1 MPEAWKSLSKVKEL
15 KNPGRIACS
24 GPAWCA
30 ATYVLE
36 DNGDSFVLV
45 SGGSTAGWFDAVA
58 AAKETN
64 LPFMAMMGIPGN

>member
-1 MPEAWKSLSKVKEL
+1 
-15 KNPGRIACS
+15 
-24 GPAWCA
+24 
-30 ATYVLE
+30 VLE

-64 LPFMAMMGIPGN
+64 LPFMALMGIPGN

>member
-1 MPEAWKSLSKVKEL
+1 MEFPAQGQGTQEHRAHRLL
-15 KNPGRIACS
+15 

-64 LPFMAMMGIPGN
+64 LPFMALMGIPGN